1 MERTTNHQVS
11 HGGELRGTYK
21 TPRRLQDNIFDV
33 GNNSNT
39 PFPYGT
45 EVITSPQ
52 LRVAIPGPDI
62 INPFLGVGNE
72 GTAGNTP
79 FPYGTEETG
88 NSPTIYG
95 NGPPFRI
102 PIPDPVINPF
112 LGVGNEGTAGNTP
125 FPYGTEEIGDPP
137 AVDGDVPPFRIS
149 NDDGN

>member
-21 TPRRLQDNIFDV
+21 TSRRLQDNIFDV
-33 GNNSNT
+33 GINNNT

-45 EVITSPQ
+45 EEITSPQ
-52 LRVAIPGPDI
+52 LRVPIPGPDV

-72 GTAGNTP
+72 DIAGNNP
-79 FPYGTEETG
+79 FPYGISEIG
-88 NSPTIYG
+88 D
-95 NGPPFRI
+95 PPAVDADTLLRI

-112 LGVGNEGTAGNTP
+112 LGVGYKGLGGY